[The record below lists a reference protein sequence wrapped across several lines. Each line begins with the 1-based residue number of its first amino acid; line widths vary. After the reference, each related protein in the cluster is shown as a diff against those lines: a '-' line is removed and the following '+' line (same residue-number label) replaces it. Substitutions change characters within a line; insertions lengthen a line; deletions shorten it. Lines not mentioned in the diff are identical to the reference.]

1 MPDSR
6 SHLLTLPCR
15 YGLITFPREDSIVGK
30 SLQTYGEWAQSEIDL
45 LIELVPEG
53 GRVVDA
59 GAFVGTHTLALA
71 ARVGRGGQ
79 VIAVEGQPAIRALL
93 RENVEQN
100 HLSQVELVEGAVGRR
115 RGLLRFPCLDLTAEA
130 NLADSRAV
138 EEAAEPGES
147 GPDDGSFLD
156 VPTWPLDDLVSAVD
170 VIKADVEGMEVP
182 VLEGAERIL
191 AACRPHLYLEC
202 ASVSNGL
209 RILDFLLA
217 HDYCVY
223 MHRASAY
230 NPENF
235 FGSPSQIF
243 GLARETN
250 LLGVAGERIGEVE
263 AVLRRHPDLVAV
275 RTIDEL
281 ASLHLTTAR
290 WGEPEWSSLT
300 KPGLIARITRLLE
313 DQDRLER
320 LARATR
326 LDQEATARA
335 VESARTE
342 IEALQR
348 QLESESRT
356 LRAELET
363 ERAQRSA
370 EAEEA
375 HRALEAKEA
384 EHAARA
390 EEWRREVASLEH
402 RRVAEAA
409 AAQREIEALRQRR
422 IELVEEEAERD
433 ENLARAQR
441 MAASAAVPPTAL
453 AIIRRLFDADHY
465 LASAQSFPAPDGDPL
480 DDFLT
485 SGGSDG
491 RDPHRL
497 FDSSFYLEANPDVRA
512 SGLDPLLHYVLQG
525 AREGREPHPLFAT
538 SHYLAQAPESGQGG
552 ENPLLHFLTEGYR
565 SGLDP
570 HPLFLTQYYLDQA
583 PECLK
588 MELDPLSHYMTIG
601 AVQGLDPHPLFDS
614 SFYLSR
620 QPGCRA
626 SGLDPLRHFLLEG
639 AASGADPHPFFSCTD
654 YQLSTP
660 ELEGSGTNPLLH
672 FVALG
677 RRLGRLPRAVFDLG
691 RHKHSVTELDE
702 LRHDGRRVVL
712 FLAANAHG
720 FETRFQDLAE
730 LVRDRCVVLLLRPAD
745 HLLLGDSVRG
755 LLALSPLGAEG
766 PGLLFDPREQ
776 LTKLAAVLRGVGV
789 VRAHV
794 HWTRDDDMDM
804 RSLVCALDVPLDLS
818 LHDPR
823 SAGRSRTGSGHPK
836 NGEQEGPEWRLR
848 RAARRLFQRL
858 TRKRELAWLIAR
870 ADRVIV
876 PSAAARRR
884 LARSRPVI
892 RCIEAAEGDFY
903 PDRYLDAEGLS

>member
-6 SHLLTLPCR
+6 SHLLTLTCR

-53 GRVVDA
+53 GTVVDA

-115 RGLLRFPCLDLTAEA
+115 RGILRFPRLDLTAEA

-138 EEAAEPGES
+138 EEAAEHGES

-170 VIKADVEGMEVP
+170 AIKADVEGMEVP

-326 LDQEATARA
+326 LDQEAA
-335 VESARTE
+335 VREVASARTE
-342 IEALQR
+342 IEELQR
-348 QLESESRT
+348 QLENESRT

-370 EAEEA
+370 EADEA
-375 HRALEAKEA
+375 LRLLQAKES
-384 EHAARA
+384 EYAARA
-390 EEWRREVASLEH
+390 DEWRRDLALLEH
-402 RRVAEAA
+402 RHAAEAA
-409 AAQREIEALRQRR
+409 ATQGELDTLRQLCAELTQAASSEKDLSERR
-422 IELVEEEAERD
+422 WQE
-433 ENLARAQR
+433 
-441 MAASAAVPPTAL
+441 ASAAAPPAAL

-465 LASAQSFPAPDGDPL
+465 LASAPGAAALDGDPL
-480 DDFLT
+480 DDFLA
-485 SGGSDG
+485 SGGREG

-512 SGLDPLLHYVLQG
+512 SGIDPLLHYVLQG

-538 SHYLAQAPESGQGG
+538 SHYLAQAPEAGQGG

-570 HPLFLTQYYLDQA
+570 HPLFLTQFYLDQA

-601 AVQGLDPHPLFDS
+601 ALQGLDPHPLFDS

-620 QPGCRA
+620 QPGCCA

-804 RSLVCALDVPLDLS
+804 RSLVLALDVPLDLS

-823 SAGRSRTGSGHPK
+823 SAGQSRTGSGHPM
-836 NGEQEGPEWRLR
+836 NGEQGGPEWRLR

-858 TRKRELAWLIAR
+858 TRKRELAWLLAR

-876 PSAAARRR
+876 PSAAAGRG